1 MSSSL
6 QDQLL
11 QAGIAKPKQ
20 AKKARRDKA
29 QRNKAARK
37 QGQTGTTAEQQLS
50 REVQAAAAAK
60 RAADRQRALK
70 ANAER
75 EQRERKR
82 QVIQIIDDNRIKIE
96 APPTDEPPYSYTLKG
111 KIRRLHVSKGQ
122 RQQLAAGRLAI
133 VHYDGKTSL
142 INAATAERL
151 EKLTPKAVFR
161 NTGSDDTPAADDPY
175 AGFEVPDDLMW

>member
-29 QRNKAARK
+29 QRSKAARK
-37 QGQTGTTAEQQLS
+37 QGQHKTTAEQHLA
-50 REVQAAAAAK
+50 REVEAARAAK
-60 RAADRQRALK
+60 RAGDRERAQK
-70 ANAER
+70 ANAVR
-75 EQRERKR
+75 AQRESKR
-82 QVIQIIDDNRIKIE
+82 QMIQIIDDNRIKIE
-96 APPTDEPPYSYTLKG
+96 APPADEPPYSYTLKG

-142 INAATAERL
+142 VNAATAERL
-151 EKLTPKAVFR
+151 EQLTPKAVFR
-161 NTGSDDTPAADDPY
+161 NSVSDDTPAADDPY

>member
-29 QRNKAARK
+29 QRSKAARK
-37 QGQTGTTAEQQLS
+37 SGKQGATAEQQLS
-50 REVQAAAAAK
+50 REVDAAQAAK

-75 EQRERKR
+75 EQREQKR
-82 QVIQIIDDNRIKIE
+82 RVIQIIEDNRVKIE
-96 APPTDEPPYSYTLKG
+96 TPPEGEPPYSYTFKG
-111 KIRRLHVSKGQ
+111 RIRRLPVSKNQ
-122 RQQLAAGRLAI
+122 RQRLAAGQLAI
-133 VHYDGKTSL
+133 VRYDGKTSL
-142 INAATAERL
+142 VTAATAQRL
-151 EKLTPKAVFR
+151 EELVPKSVFR
-161 NTGSDDTPAADDPY
+161 NIVSDDTPDPDDPY
-175 AGFEVPDDLMW
+175 AGYEVPDDLMW